1 MKILETNRLTL
12 RLQTTEDVEF
22 ILELLNDPSW
32 LQFIGDRG
40 VKTID
45 DARNYIMNG
54 PIRMYEQFG
63 FCLYLVERKED
74 QIPIGICGLVKR
86 DTLED
91 VDIGFAF
98 LPKYWEKGYAYEAAS
113 AVMAY
118 GKDTLG
124 LNRIV
129 AITTQDNHPS
139 AKLLEKVGL
148 QFERL
153 VQLSNDPEELRL
165 FAYNSRTE
173 NHINNT
179 YKLSDQKIS
188 LDRLTDAFF
197 NAFTNKNGEEPNV
210 RVLND
215 LFIPEGMIIK
225 NTDSIPNI
233 YNLQQFI
240 DPREK
245 LLREGRLTDF
255 KEEEIQEI
263 TEIFGNIA
271 HRFSLYRKSG
281 VLDGDSFETLGMKTM
296 QFIQTPSGWK
306 ISSVAWDDERN
317 GLAIPERYRN

>member
-1 MKILETNRLTL
+1 MKILETDRLTL
-12 RLQTTEDVEF
+12 RLQTTDDAEF
-22 ILELLNDPSW
+22 ILELINDPSW

-45 DARNYIMNG
+45 DARNYILNG

-63 FCLYLVERKED
+63 FCLYLVERKDD

-98 LPKYWEKGYAYEAAS
+98 LPKYWAKGYAYEAAS
-113 AVMAY
+113 AVIAY

-129 AITTQDNHPS
+129 AITTQDNHAS
-139 AKLLEKVGL
+139 AKLLEKIGL
-148 QFERL
+148 QLERL
-153 VQLSNDPEELRL
+153 VQLPNDPEELSL
-165 FAYNSRTE
+165 FAFNSRTE
-173 NHINNT
+173 NHLNNT

-188 LDRLTDAFF
+188 LDRLTDSFF
-197 NAFTNKNGEEPNV
+197 NAFTNKNGKEPNV

-225 NTDSIPNI
+225 NTDSIPII

-240 DPREK
+240 EPREK
-245 LLREGRLTDF
+245 LLREGHLTDF
-255 KEEEIQEI
+255 KEEEIHEI

-296 QFIQTPSGWK
+296 QFIQTPGGWK

-317 GLAIPERYRN
+317 GLTIPERYRN